1 MGYATAGQLGPRRA
15 TFAIL
20 LAVGFAA
27 LAPVV
32 SRLPWQGNGEFHTL
46 LEVIS
51 TQLALTT
58 GVIALVRYYAKPSG
72 MYLLVGAAF
81 LGTGLLD
88 AYHALF
94 TSSLMVRHTPSAL
107 SALTQW
113 GGTISRL
120 YLSVVLAASLQL
132 WKKRPISGR
141 AEERLVY
148 SVVGAWCLAVFLF
161 FLLVPPP
168 PGYFPNLVVHYP
180 AELVPAVF
188 FALAAAGYYKKG
200 AWRWDYFEY
209 SILLSLIAATIS
221 QTVYLPVCDRI
232 GDSMHIAGHM
242 LKIVAYGFA
251 LSGLLASVFSAF
263 KREAEHATHL
273 QRANDSLA
281 VEVGEREKAEA
292 ELRQARDKLEQRV
305 KARTAD
311 LAEANLAL
319 QREVEDRRRAELAA
333 AAANRS
339 KSEFLA
345 TMSHEIRTPMNGIIG
360 MTELALDT
368 PLSEEQREFLGTV
381 KNLAESLL
389 GLLNDILDFSRIEAG
404 KLNFEVID
412 FELRALLDEMER
424 GLLVRARQKGLTLSC
439 HAAPDVPGC
448 VRGDPTRLRQVL
460 VNLVGN
466 AIKFTSRGEVAVRVE
481 LDDETADSVALHFAV
496 MDTGIGMS
504 PDKQEVIFEAFTQGD
519 SSMARKYGGTGL
531 GLTISL
537 RLVEMMHGRIWVESE
552 AGKGSTFHFTARFEM
567 RSGALTAP
575 VPDGPVRSDVSR
587 SNPRHFRVLLAEDN
601 AVNQKLA
608 AVLLAKRGYTVAMA
622 QNGKQVLDM
631 LEAQQ
636 FDLILMDVQM
646 PEMDGLET
654 TAAIRQREEGSGR
667 HIPIIAM
674 TAHTMVG
681 DRERCLTSGMDGY
694 VSKPLRKDELYR
706 AVEDSMKVAAA

>member
-1 MGYATAGQLGPRRA
+1 
-15 TFAIL
+15 
-20 LAVGFAA
+20 
-27 LAPVV
+27 
-32 SRLPWQGNGEFHTL
+32 
-46 LEVIS
+46 
-51 TQLALTT
+51 
-58 GVIALVRYYAKPSG
+58 
-72 MYLLVGAAF
+72 
-81 LGTGLLD
+81 
-88 AYHALF
+88 
-94 TSSLMVRHTPSAL
+94 
-107 SALTQW
+107 
-113 GGTISRL
+113 
-120 YLSVVLAASLQL
+120 
-132 WKKRPISGR
+132 
-141 AEERLVY
+141 
-148 SVVGAWCLAVFLF
+148 
-161 FLLVPPP
+161 
-168 PGYFPNLVVHYP
+168 
-180 AELVPAVF
+180 
-188 FALAAAGYYKKG
+188 
-200 AWRWDYFEY
+200 
-209 SILLSLIAATIS
+209 
-221 QTVYLPVCDRI
+221 
-232 GDSMHIAGHM
+232 
-242 LKIVAYGFA
+242 
-251 LSGLLASVFSAF
+251 
-263 KREAEHATHL
+263 
-273 QRANDSLA
+273 
-281 VEVGEREKAEA
+281 
-292 ELRQARDKLEQRV
+292 
-305 KARTAD
+305 
-311 LAEANLAL
+311 
-319 QREVEDRRRAELAA
+319 
-333 AAANRS
+333 
-339 KSEFLA
+339 
-345 TMSHEIRTPMNGIIG
+345 
-360 MTELALDT
+360 
-368 PLSEEQREFLGTV
+368 
-381 KNLAESLL
+381 
-389 GLLNDILDFSRIEAG
+389 
-404 KLNFEVID
+404 
-412 FELRALLDEMER
+412 
-424 GLLVRARQKGLTLSC
+424 
-439 HAAPDVPGC
+439 
-448 VRGDPTRLRQVL
+448 VL